1 MNAMSN
7 ATDNAEDL
15 IAGLNLYYN
24 KVRQAGITTELN
36 EIVAGAE
43 GLK

>member
-7 ATDNAEDL
+7 ATDNATEP
-15 IAGLNLYYN
+15 IGALNLHYN